1 MGGHHPVS
9 TERTTCLKPTEK
21 AKERAVDLTK
31 SGGPAHP
38 TLNGAKLDD
47 NTFRWEGMTL
57 FDFYVGQFIV
67 TGMSPSAA
75 IKQAADVVKRRNE
88 HLFGE

>member
-1 MGGHHPVS
+1 M
-9 TERTTCLKPTEK
+9 
-21 AKERAVDLTK
+21 DLDK
-31 SGGPAHP
+31 SGGPIRP

-75 IKQAADVVKRRNE
+75 IKQAADVLRRRNE
-88 HLFGE
+88 HLLEKTQ

>member
-1 MGGHHPVS
+1 M
-9 TERTTCLKPTEK
+9 
-21 AKERAVDLTK
+21 DLTK

-67 TGMSPSAA
+67 TGMSPSEA

-88 HLFGE
+88 HLFEE